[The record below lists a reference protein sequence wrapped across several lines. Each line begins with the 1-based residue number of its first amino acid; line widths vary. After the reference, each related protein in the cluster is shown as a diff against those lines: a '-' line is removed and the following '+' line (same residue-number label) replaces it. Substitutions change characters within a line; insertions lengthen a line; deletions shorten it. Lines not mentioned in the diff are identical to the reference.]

1 MATPHQIN
9 ILMVGATKVGKTSLL
24 AAMTEQMEAEARAVG
39 CNFCAVGTTGTALT
53 QKRKQLKALVDH
65 GGMTDRPEAALDST
79 AARSDYRFA
88 VDVDPLERNG
98 PEFELRLTDM
108 PGGWF
113 TGHTDEAHKAFNESH
128 MSFIV
133 VDANALLEQPAKNKG
148 CGRYNNSINDPDQIA
163 QFYKDAFM
171 GKKESADAPAH
182 RAVFVLVRAESYM
195 GSRNTSVGVQK
206 EKMRQALTASY
217 HELIDTLKMYGVRP
231 QAVAIKTIGGIEF
244 NHFEEVVREGETK
257 PDSKPK
263 AIFRIVKEVGYKPE
277 FCDVPLKLALSHGAD
292 VRKGQVDIFDDIM
305 AVFNFGI
312 KARLR
317 EFREKVLG
325 NLNKEWVFDL

>member
-24 AAMTEQMEAEARAVG
+24 AAMTEQMEAEAREVG
-39 CNFCAVGTTGTALT
+39 CNFCSVGSTGTALT

-65 GGMTDRPEAALDST
+65 GGMTDRPEESIDGTSN
-79 AARSDYRFA
+79 RSDYRFA
-88 VDVDPLERNG
+88 VDVDPLARNG
-98 PEFELRLTDM
+98 PEFELRLTDL

-113 TGHTDEAHKAFNESH
+113 TSHSDEAHKVFHESH

-133 VDANALLEQPAKNKG
+133 VDANALLEQPLKNK
-148 CGRYNNSINDPDQIA
+148 CGRYNDVINDPDQIT

-171 GKKESADAPAH
+171 GKKEPGDAPVH

-195 GSRNTSVGVQK
+195 GGRNTSIGVKK

-244 NHFEEVVREGETK
+244 NNFEEVVREGETQT
-257 PDSKPK
+257 DSKPRPV
-263 AIFRIVKEVGYKPE
+263 FRILKDVGYKPE

-292 VRKGQVDIFDDIM
+292 VRNGQTDIFDDIM
-305 AVFNFGI
+305 GMFNLGI

-317 EFREKVLG
+317 EFREKVVY

>member
-1 MATPHQIN
+1 MTTPHQIN

-24 AAMTEQMEAEARAVG
+24 AAMTEQMEAEARDIG
-39 CNFCAVGTTGTALT
+39 CSFVAPGETGTALI
-53 QKRKQLKALVDH
+53 QKRRQLKALVDH
-65 GGMTDRPEAALDST
+65 AGMTDRPEESIDGT
-79 AARSDYRFA
+79 PARFDYRFV
-88 VDVDPLERNG
+88 VDVDPPARNG
-98 PEFELRLTDM
+98 PEFELRLTDL

-113 TGHTDEAHKAFNESH
+113 TSHSDEAQKVFRESH

-133 VDANALLEQPAKNKG
+133 VDANALLEQPVKNR
-148 CGRYNNSINDPDQIA
+148 CGRYNDVINDPDQIA
-163 QFYKDAFM
+163 QFYKNAFM
-171 GKKESADAPAH
+171 GKRESADAPAH

-195 GSRNTSVGVQK
+195 RGRNTSVGVQT

-217 HELIDTLKMYGVRP
+217 HELIDTLKIYGVRP

-244 NHFEEVVREGETK
+244 NHFEEAVREGETK
-257 PDSKPK
+257 PDSRPRP
-263 AIFRIVKEVGYKPE
+263 IFRIVKDVGYKPE

-292 VRKGQVDIFDDIM
+292 VRKGQTDIFDDIM
-305 AVFNFGI
+305 DVFNLGI

-317 EFREKVLG
+317 EFREKVVG